1 MAVATVTHSYD
12 GPKWTVNDLIKN
24 PTFVPNQIAKS
35 VNDSNIADQ
44 LLRTGPSA
52 AGGAVAY
59 EETVVLYA
67 GDVGKIVA
75 EYAEYPMTTAPMR
88 TRVTAQT
95 TKRGLGFRFSE
106 EMRTRNDVGRVQD
119 ETELVRNTL
128 IAGKDSALI
137 TAVLG
142 NTSVQSFA
150 AASAAT
156 TDGWY
161 ATDAT
166 ASKIKYDVSRAIY
179 KIKSQNVSGAQ
190 YSEKLGYKP
199 NTMIVHPQVSAMFI
213 QNAEVASMFQPAGNP
228 ASNAG
233 VTSFS
238 GMYPQKFLT
247 LDLFESWRC
256 PADTVIVCQR
266 KAMGFIS
273 TEWPLRGTP
282 LKFDESTDSYTSYF
296 KYRDL
301 VVVDNPLAVCKIT
314 NIDGSGNVAW

>member
-1 MAVATVTHSYD
+1 MAVQTVTHSYD
-12 GPKWTVNDLIKN
+12 GPKWTVNNLIKN

-35 VNDSNIADQ
+35 VADTNIADQ
-44 LLRTGPSA
+44 LLRTGPA
-52 AGGAVAY
+52 AVGGAVSY
-59 EETVVLYA
+59 EQTLALYA
-67 GDVGKIVA
+67 GSIGQIVA

-88 TRVTAQT
+88 TQMVAGT

-119 ETELVRNTL
+119 EMQMVRDTLV
-128 IAGKDSALI
+128 AGKDQALI
-137 TAVLG
+137 TAVL
-142 NTSVQSFA
+142 NNASVQSFA

-156 TDGWY
+156 VDGWY

-166 ASKIKYDVSRAIY
+166 ASKIKYDVARAIY
-179 KIKSQNVSGAQ
+179 KITSQGVSGAQ
-190 YSEKLGYKP
+190 YSEKLGYKA

-213 QNAEVASMFQPAGNP
+213 QSPEVSAMFQPGPTP
-228 ASNAG
+228 AAETSNFQG
-233 VTSFS
+233 L
-238 GMYPQKFLT
+238 YPLRFLT

-256 PADTVIVCQR
+256 PQDTVIICQR

-273 TEWPLRGTP
+273 TEWPLKGTP
-282 LKFDESTDSYTSYF
+282 LKFDESKDQYTSYF

>member
-1 MAVATVTHSYD
+1 MAVQTVTHSYD

-35 VNDSNIADQ
+35 VNDTNIADQ
-44 LLRTGPSA
+44 LLRTGPTAS
-52 AGGAVAY
+52 GGAVAY
-59 EETVVLYA
+59 ETTLEMYA
-67 GDVGKIVA
+67 GSEGEIVA
-75 EYAEYPMTTAPMR
+75 EYAEYPMTDAPMR
-88 TRVTAQT
+88 TRVTAGT

-119 ETELVRNTL
+119 VTQMVRDTL
-128 IAGKDSALI
+128 IAGKDKALI
-137 TAVLG
+137 TAVL
-142 NTSVQSFA
+142 NNASVQSFA

-166 ASKIKYDVSRAIY
+166 ASKIKYDIGRAMY
-179 KIKSQNVSGAQ
+179 KITSQGTVGAQ
-190 YSEKLGYKP
+190 YSEKLGYKA

-213 QNAEVASMFQPAGNP
+213 QNAEVAAMFQPAQAPTANT
-228 ASNAG
+228 
-233 VTSFS
+233 VSFS
-238 GMYPQKFLT
+238 GMYPTKFLT

-256 PADTVIVCQR
+256 PMDTVIVCQR

-273 TEWPLRGTP
+273 TEWALKGTP
-282 LKFDESTDSYTSYF
+282 LKFDESTDTYTSYF

-314 NIDGSGNVAW
+314 NIDGSANVVW

>member
-1 MAVATVTHSYD
+1 MAVQTVTHSYD
-12 GPKWTVNDLIKN
+12 GPKWTVNDLVKN

-35 VNDSNIADQ
+35 VADSNIADQ

-52 AGGAVAY
+52 VGGAVAY
-59 EETVVLYA
+59 ETTLALYA
-67 GDVGKIVA
+67 GSEGEIVA

-88 TRVTAQT
+88 TRVTAGT

-119 ETELVRNTL
+119 TTQMVRDTL
-128 IAGKDSALI
+128 IAGKDKALI
-137 TAVLG
+137 TAVLNNG
-142 NTSVQSFA
+142 SVQSFA

-161 ATDAT
+161 STDPAV
-166 ASKIKYDVSRAIY
+166 SKIKYDVARAIF
-179 KIKSQNVSGAQ
+179 KLTSQGVTGAQ
-190 YSEKLGYKP
+190 YSEKLGYKAD
-199 NTMIVHPQVSAMFI
+199 TLVVHPQVSAMFI
-213 QNAEVASMFQPAGNP
+213 QNPEVQGMFQPGPTP
-228 ASNAG
+228 ASG
-233 VTSFS
+233 TTTFT
-238 GMYPQKFLT
+238 GLYPQKFLT
-247 LDLFESWRC
+247 LNLYESWRV
-256 PADTVIVCQR
+256 PQDTVFVCQR

-273 TEWPLRGTP
+273 TEWPLKGTP